1 MTREDFSAPT
11 KRAIAMRSGYRCAHP
26 ECEGRTTIGPAVDA
40 DKSENTGKASHIFS
54 ASDRG
59 PRGQGNLSPE
69 DLRSVA
75 NGLWLCAKH
84 ADQVDLNDGKDYPP
98 PVLLGWKAV
107 HEFKI
112 AREHGAMLNPF
123 GWIESLKIVDAPIF
137 KPAQQISFANAN
149 VLVGGNGV
157 GKTTLCEWLSCLAG
171 SAALSRWGAYSEDNA
186 RHSDIEVE
194 FEIRAPT
201 RQRAVLKV
209 ISGKPSITLDGKAF
223 PFSPIG
229 YEVVTLLS
237 AREVQASWEEGDH
250 IYIAKRLNID
260 AIEAQALT
268 DFIASDQ
275 GVFLK
280 GAAWE
285 DVQDED
291 AEKPVRQ
298 LRCNLMK
305 NFTQLFRTLSGGE
318 TGAVL
323 LDLAVARATIL
334 STYRPTL
341 LIVETSAI
349 SMDPVFLS
357 QFLEALSSPL
367 VPFQS
372 IFVTTELDEEAAWG
386 GWQIIRLDRQN
397 SEGTEIALG

>member
-1 MTREDFSAPT
+1 M
-11 KRAIAMRSGYRCAHP
+11 
-26 ECEGRTTIGPAVDA
+26 
-40 DKSENTGKASHIFS
+40 
-54 ASDRG
+54 
-59 PRGQGNLSPE
+59 
-69 DLRSVA
+69 
-75 NGLWLCAKH
+75 
-84 ADQVDLNDGKDYPP
+84 
-98 PVLLGWKAV
+98 LLGWKAV

-305 NFTQLFRTLSGGE
+305 NFTQLFERSRAARPVLSFSI
-318 TGAVL
+318 L
-323 LDLAVARATIL
+323 LSPERLYFQLTDRL
-334 STYRPTL
+334 S
-341 LIVETSAI
+341 
-349 SMDPVFLS
+349 
-357 QFLEALSSPL
+357 
-367 VPFQS
+367 
-372 IFVTTELDEEAAWG
+372 
-386 GWQIIRLDRQN
+386 
-397 SEGTEIALG
+397 